1 MTAALLFDRPL
12 HRARLE
18 RAAASLGDADFLRV
32 RAAGDAVERLLAVT
46 RSFPL
51 ALELGARR
59 GEFAR
64 ALCAAAPTKIG
75 TLIESDLSLSMLGR
89 PGGAPAGPRAVLDE
103 ERLPMAEGA
112 LDLVLSLL
120 SLHWTND
127 LVGTLIQ
134 IRRALKP
141 DGLFVGAVLGGATL
155 FELRQALLEAD
166 AEADGGAGP
175 RISPFLDA
183 YDGAALLQRAGFAL
197 PVADLDR
204 VTVRYAHPLGLLRDL
219 RAMGETGVLLERSRR
234 PLSRARIE
242 RMSAVYRERFGLPDG
257 RVPATFEIVSLTG
270 WAPAETQPKPLAP
283 GSARVSLKDALSA
296 VRRERETSG
305 GEGAAVETAPDEGA
319 DHGRRPF
326 PGDP

>member
-1 MTAALLFDRPL
+1 MTPALLFDRPL

-18 RAAASLGDADFLRV
+18 RAAARLGEADFLRA

-64 ALCAAAPTKIG
+64 ALGAAAPSKIG
-75 TLIESDLSLSMLGR
+75 TLIESDLSFRMLGR
-89 PGGAPAGPRAVLDE
+89 PSGARPGPRAVLDE

-141 DGLFVGAVLGGATL
+141 DGLFLGAVLGGATL

-175 RISPFLDA
+175 RVSPFLDA
-183 YDGAALLQRAGFAL
+183 FDGAALLQRAGFAL

-234 PLSRARIE
+234 PLSRARIA
-242 RMSAVYRERFGLPDG
+242 RMSALYRERFGLPDG
-257 RVPATFEIVSLTG
+257 RIPATFDIISLSG

-296 VRRERETSG
+296 VRRERERSPEAEAAFETPG
-305 GEGAAVETAPDEGA
+305 REGAQRGP
-319 DHGRRPF
+319 RPR
-326 PGDP
+326 PEDA